1 MYLLSLFFFKD
12 ALLDSIIE
20 FKDRVDNVSKVIQKK
35 KKDNVSKGINNIII
49 EFSYIYN
56 SKYYYLYSS
65 KKNIIIFVKDH

>member
-35 KKDNVSKGINNIII
+35 KKKMITYPMELII
-49 EFSYIYN
+49 
-56 SKYYYLYSS
+56 
-65 KKNIIIFVKDH
+65 